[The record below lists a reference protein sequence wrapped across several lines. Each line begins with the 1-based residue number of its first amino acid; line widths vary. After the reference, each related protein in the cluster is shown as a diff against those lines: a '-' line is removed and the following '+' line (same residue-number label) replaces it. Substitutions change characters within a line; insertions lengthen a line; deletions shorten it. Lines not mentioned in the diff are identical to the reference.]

1 MIDTP
6 LRPIG
11 STFEEITET
20 PTERIITTLQVM
32 THQRGGDGNWY
43 EIIQEIDEVR
53 QPKTILGGKER
64 K

>member
-1 MIDTP
+1 MTDTP

-11 STFEEITET
+11 STFEEIHET